1 MPPGGRAAVG
11 RHYQRRLELLSIS
24 GVAWMNLLIILILP
38 PNLSH
43 SQYYKGG
50 EQDVNK
56 LKKIPTEQLVGELL
70 SRGCLKVN
78 TEVRSPYQLGHK
90 LVQTGYGHS
99 TEIKAQT
106 VLVVPPFSLE

>member
-1 MPPGGRAAVG
+1 MLRT
-11 RHYQRRLELLSIS
+11 I
-24 GVAWMNLLIILILP
+24 NF
-38 PNLSH
+38 
-43 SQYYKGG
+43 KKK
-50 EQDVNK
+50 VNRIED
-56 LKKIPTEQLVGELL
+56 LKRIPTEQLVAELL

-78 TEVRSPYQLGHK
+78 TEVRSPYQPGYK

>member
-1 MPPGGRAAVG
+1 
-11 RHYQRRLELLSIS
+11 
-24 GVAWMNLLIILILP
+24 MN
-38 PNLSH
+38 
-43 SQYYKGG
+43 
-50 EQDVNK
+50 EV
-56 LKKIPTEQLVGELL
+56 KKIPTEQLVSELL

-90 LVQTGYGHS
+90 LIQTGYGHS

>member
-1 MPPGGRAAVG
+1 M
-11 RHYQRRLELLSIS
+11 
-24 GVAWMNLLIILILP
+24 
-38 PNLSH
+38 
-43 SQYYKGG
+43 
-50 EQDVNK
+50 NK

-78 TEVRSPYQLGHK
+78 TEVRSPYQPGYK

>member
-1 MPPGGRAAVG
+1 MPIRHCNYTKFYCKNQIHAVV
-11 RHYQRRLELLSIS
+11 ELLHNDY
-24 GVAWMNLLIILILP
+24 G
-38 PNLSH
+38 
-43 SQYYKGG
+43 KGG

-106 VLVVPPFSLE
+106 VLVVPLFSLE